1 MRRDDIEKLL
11 GAYATGT
18 LTAGERAA
26 LYEAALEDQAL
37 YDALMREEPLR
48 ELFEDPVAHAR
59 MIAVLSGSPARPPAW
74 WRRPAPWAVAGTL
87 ATAGLVA
94 FFLVAPRPSDMM
106 PQMRMAQQPAPAPVL
121 TEKKEIAR
129 APSRKRPARESFK
142 DAVSAVAP
150 MPQAVDVKA
159 DFGETERAEAPAAL
173 GAAVATLSYKVL
185 RQSGEQ
191 FVETAPGTVFDS
203 GDVVRLAVVPP
214 GDGQLII
221 DAGPEARIHMVAAK
235 VGVPVIVPA
244 TGGIRLGPG
253 AGVRTARITFLAA
266 AEAKAMAKGMRM
278 RDASSKESSNSVSG
292 AAPVVVDVVLQF
304 R

>member
-1 MRRDDIEKLL
+1 MKRDDIEKLL

-26 LYEAALEDQAL
+26 LYEAALEDQTL
-37 YDALMREEPLR
+37 YDALMREQPLR
-48 ELFEDPVAHAR
+48 ELFEDPVSRAR
-59 MIAVLSGSPARPPAW
+59 MIAVLSGSPSRSPAW

-94 FFLVAPRPSDMM
+94 FFAVTPRPPAIM
-106 PQMRMAQQPAPAPVL
+106 PQMRMEHHPAPSMVL

-129 APSRKRPARESFK
+129 TPSRKPPAQEFFK
-142 DAVSAVAP
+142 DAAPAVAP
-150 MPQAVDVKA
+150 MPQAADIKA
-159 DFGETERAEAPAAL
+159 DFQKLERAEAPAAL

-203 GDVVRLAVVPP
+203 GDVVRLVVFPP
-214 GDGQLII
+214 ADGQLVFQEGSEL
-221 DAGPEARIHMVAAK
+221 ALHAVAAK
-235 VGVPVIVPA
+235 KGEPAIVPA
-244 TGGIRLGPG
+244 TGGITLGPG
-253 AGVRTARITFLAA
+253 AGSRTVRIAFTAA

-278 RDASSKESSNSVSG
+278 REASANEISSSVSG
-292 AAPVVVDVVLQF
+292 ATPVTMDVVLQF